1 VKAQLRARRR
11 PSVPD
16 GAVAVWSD
24 RLAEVARAL
33 GRPTPAPAE
42 STHDLVGAGA
52 QVLDLTDRA
61 QVWLALG
68 ALSGVL
74 PDDRT
79 VVRAVRECE
88 LDGAGALWRHV
99 AAASTPE
106 SLAAPVRV
114 LTGQTLVD
122 VNHTVATDLA
132 TGIQR
137 VARET
142 VRRWAAHHPIR
153 AVAWTDGFLALRDLT
168 ATERARVLPPGPD
181 AGEGAIVVPWRST
194 VLVPELAA
202 EHGRSDRL
210 LALARY
216 SGNRTGVIGFDCVPL
231 TSAETTAEGFAAVFF
246 GNLAAVRHF
255 DRIAAISVA
264 AATEYEGWRRMLG
277 AVGTTGPRIDAISL
291 PAQAEEPTAQDL
303 ADARE
308 RFAVPG
314 LPLVLV
320 VGSHEPRKNHLAV
333 LHAAEQRWRAG
344 DRFSLTF
351 VGGNSW
357 GSAGFS
363 RRLEELQQ
371 LGRPVETASRVPD
384 RLLWAAYRLARVTV
398 FPSLNEGF
406 GLPVAESLA
415 SGTPVITSGY
425 GSMQEIAL
433 DGGALLVDPRD
444 DSAIAAAL
452 HRVLSDDDLHAEL
465 AAAALARPSRT
476 WDDYAAE
483 VWDHL
488 TDDTV
493 AVPAP

>member
-1 VKAQLRARRR
+1 MKALLLARRR
-11 PSVPD
+11 ALLPADSVP
-16 GAVAVWSD
+16 VWSQ

-33 GRPTPAPAE
+33 GRPTPAPASRPRE
-42 STHDLVGAGA
+42 LVTAAA
-52 QVLDLTDRA
+52 QVLDLADRA
-61 QVWLALG
+61 HVWLALG

-74 PDDRT
+74 PEDRT
-79 VVRAVRECE
+79 VVRTVRECE
-88 LDGAGALWRHV
+88 LDGPGALWRQV
-99 AAASTPE
+99 TAASTPT
-106 SLAAPVRV
+106 SMAASVRV
-114 LTGQTLVD
+114 LTEQTIVD

-142 VRRWAAHHPIR
+142 VHRWAQHHPIR
-153 AVAWTDGFLALRDLT
+153 AVAWTDGFMGLRDLT
-168 ATERARVLPPGPD
+168 AAERDRVLPPGTPAD
-181 AGEGAIVVPWRST
+181 EGHIVVPWRSI

-255 DRIAAISVA
+255 DRIAAISEA

-277 AVGTTGPRIDAISL
+277 AVGSAGPQVGAVSL
-291 PAQAEEPTAQDL
+291 PAQAEEPTSGDL
-303 ADARE
+303 ADARQ
-308 RFAVPG
+308 RFVIPG

-320 VGSHEPRKNHLAV
+320 VGSHEPRKNHLAI
-333 LHAAEQRWRAG
+333 LHAAEKRWRAG

-357 GSAGFS
+357 GSAGFTK
-363 RRLEELQQ
+363 RLEELQR

-415 SGTPVITSGY
+415 SGTPVITSNY
-425 GSMQEIAL
+425 GSMQEIAQ
-433 DGGALLVDPRD
+433 DGGALLVNPRD
-444 DSAIAAAL
+444 DDAIEDALRRVLADDVLHADLVAAA
-452 HRVLSDDDLHAEL
+452 H
-465 AAAALARPSRT
+465 ARPRRT
-476 WDDYAAE
+476 WDEYAAE

-488 TDDTV
+488 T
-493 AVPAP
+493 AQ